1 MSARQTDAGAHER
14 PNAGYQSAT
23 ERYDLQ
29 RASRAVRKSQNSKS
43 GLKRVVSAANDHQ
56 TEMHDRTA
64 DEEADHD
71 EQRQQDDH
79 CHRADSHPG
88 HRGKTAI
95 PIRKEAD
102 GLETEREQKRRD
114 PAHASA

>member
-1 MSARQTDAGAHER
+1 MVRRGPGAHKHKCDEQSSAATNYQRKENCQNGAAGVGFMSARQTDAGAHER

-71 EQRQQDDH
+71 
-79 CHRADSHPG
+79 
-88 HRGKTAI
+88 
-95 PIRKEAD
+95 
-102 GLETEREQKRRD
+102 
-114 PAHASA
+114 